1 MSGCAA
7 LATERARSQKGNFM
21 RNEIFV
27 NVAPRETRVA
37 VREQDQIVE
46 LHIERAQDRRVVGNC
61 YLGRVTRVLPGMQA
75 AFVDIGLER
84 AGFLYVADYRSALD
98 ELEGGNGHEETGGRR
113 RAAAAQRGA
122 GAQIQDV
129 LQEGREILVQVSK
142 EPLGTKGARI
152 TSRIALP

>member
-1 MSGCAA
+1 
-7 LATERARSQKGNFM
+7 M

-84 AGFLYVADYRSALD
+84 AGFLYVADYRRDLD
-98 ELEGGNGHEETGGRR
+98 DLEGGNGNGH
-113 RAAAAQRGA
+113 
-122 GAQIQDV
+122 D
-129 LQEGREILVQVSK
+129 
-142 EPLGTKGARI
+142 
-152 TSRIALP
+152 